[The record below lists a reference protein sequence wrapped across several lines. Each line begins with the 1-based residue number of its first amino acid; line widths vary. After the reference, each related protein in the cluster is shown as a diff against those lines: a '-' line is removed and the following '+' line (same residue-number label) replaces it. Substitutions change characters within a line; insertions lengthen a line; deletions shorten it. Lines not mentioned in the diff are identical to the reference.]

1 MADWLIAMLLSA
13 AMQPGS
19 AGDQRPIDAGVSQA
33 LAIERASV
41 IRALHYDLTFLIPS
55 AKSDP
60 VQGRVVVT
68 LTLQSPS
75 RIVLDFAQPR
85 ENVRSVTVDGADAGA
100 TFVNGH
106 IVVPATVTRAGANRI
121 EIAFVSGDAALN
133 RNDEFLYTLFVPARA
148 RLAFP
153 CFDQPDLKARY
164 RLRLSV
170 PEGWQAVANG
180 ANRTTDSARPSESG
194 GVQVEFEETP
204 PLPTYLFAFA
214 AGKFSVET
222 ATRNGRVFRMF
233 HRETDAAKVARNK
246 DAVFDLHARA
256 LGWLEAYTSIPY
268 PWGKFDFVLIPSFQF
283 GGMEHA
289 GAILYNA
296 AGVMLDES
304 ATQNQL
310 LERASVIAHETAHMW
325 FGDLVT
331 MRWFD
336 DVWMKEVFANFMA
349 AKIVNPSFP
358 ELNHELR
365 FLYAHQPSAYEV
377 DRTAG
382 TNPIRQPLAN
392 LDDAGQLYGAII
404 YQKAPVVMRQ
414 LELIVGENPFRD
426 GLREYLK
433 RYAYGNATW
442 GDLIRM
448 LDARTKQD
456 LVQWSR
462 AWVEER
468 GRPTITAQA
477 RLNERSQLEG
487 LDLRLDDPLDRGL
500 VWPERLHVVVG
511 YPETARQVAVDVN
524 AAHMAVRVP
533 RGRARPLYVLPSGD
547 GLGYGLFLLDEASRD
562 YLLAHIEDVP
572 DALTRGTAWVTLW
585 DNLVERR
592 VDPNAF
598 LAAAMR
604 ALPAET
610 DEQNAQRVLSYST
623 RVFWRHLSPEQRRPQ
638 GSAFE
643 AVLRAGIDRAK
654 TQSQK
659 AAWFNAYRTTVL
671 SEDGLAWLERVWR
684 REEKIPGLVL
694 AEPDEIA
701 MALELAVRQVPRWDE
716 ILRTQASRTQ
726 NPDRKARFEF
736 VMPALSADP
745 SVREQAFARLSSVEN
760 RRREPWVLEC
770 LQYLNHPLREA
781 HARRFVPPALA
792 MLREIQRTGDIFF
805 PTRWMEATL
814 GGHNS
819 PEVAIMVQDFLAR
832 ELQYPQRLRWTI
844 LTAADELFRQTR
856 RYSR

>member
-1 MADWLIAMLLSA
+1 MIGVYIVMAFMAV
-13 AMQPGS
+13 MQPRS
-19 AGDQRPIDAGVSQA
+19 GDGDRPIDPGVSQA
-33 LAIERASV
+33 LALERAAA
-41 IRALHYDLTFLIPS
+41 IRDLRYDLTFAIPS
-55 AKSDP
+55 SKSEP
-60 VQGRVVVT
+60 VRGRVVVS
-68 LTLQSPS
+68 LTLRAPS
-75 RIVLDFAQPR
+75 RLVFDFAQPR
-85 ENVRSVTVDGADAGA
+85 QNVRSVIVDGRDAGA
-100 TFVNGH
+100 EFVNGH
-106 IVVPATVTRAGANRI
+106 IVVPAKVTRAGVNRI
-121 EIAFVSGDAALN
+121 ELEFVAGDAALN
-133 RNDEFLYTLFVPARA
+133 RNDEFLYTLFVPSRA

-164 RLRLSV
+164 RLKLTV
-170 PEGWQAVANG
+170 PDGWQAVANG
-180 ANRTTDSARPSESG
+180 ASRSTDAARPSESDG
-194 GVQVEFEETP
+194 TQVEFEETP

-222 ATRNGRVFRMF
+222 ATLNGREFRMF
-233 HRETDAAKVARNK
+233 HRETDAAKVGRNK
-246 DAVFDLHARA
+246 DALFDLHARSLA
-256 LGWLEAYTSIPY
+256 WLESYTAIPY

-296 AGVMLDES
+296 SGLMLDQS

-358 ELNHELR
+358 QLNHELR
-365 FLYAHQPSAYEV
+365 FLFAHQPGAYLV

-414 LELIVGENPFRD
+414 LELIVGENAFRD

-442 GDLIRM
+442 SDLIRI
-448 LDARTKQD
+448 LDARTKRD

-468 GRPTITAQA
+468 GRPTFITHM
-477 RLNERSQLEG
+477 RVNERNQLEA
-487 LDLRLDDPLDRGL
+487 LDLMLDDPLDRGL
-500 VWPERLHVVVG
+500 IWPERLHVVLG
-511 YPETARQVAVDVN
+511 YPNAPRSLSVDVTD
-524 AAHMAVRVP
+524 VRTPVRIP
-533 RGRARPLYVLPSGD
+533 RGLARPLYVLPSGD
-547 GLGYGLFLLDEASRD
+547 GLGYGLFLLDDASRD
-562 YLLAHIEDVP
+562 YLLAHIEDIP
-572 DALTRGTAWVTLW
+572 DALIRGTAWVTMW

-592 VDPNAF
+592 VNPGALFD
-598 LAAAMR
+598 AALR
-604 ALPAET
+604 ALPSET
-610 DEQNAQRVLSYST
+610 DEQNAQRVLGYTT
-623 RVFWRHLSPEQRRPQ
+623 RVFWRYLSPDERRARGP
-638 GSAFE
+638 GFE
-643 AVLRAGIDRAK
+643 AALRAGIERAQ

-659 AAWFNAYRTTVL
+659 AAWFNAYRDTVL
-671 SEDGLAWLERVWR
+671 SADGLAWLERVWR
-684 REEKIPGLVL
+684 RQESVPGLTL

-701 MALELAVRQVPRWDE
+701 MALELAVREVPRWDE
-716 ILRTQASRTQ
+716 ILRTQVNRTQ

-736 VMPALSADP
+736 VMPAMSADP
-745 SVREQAFARLSSVEN
+745 AVRERAFARLAFVEN
-760 RRREPWVLEC
+760 RRREPWVLES

-781 HARRFVPPALA
+781 SARHFVLPALGL
-792 MLREIQRTGDIFF
+792 LREVQRTGDIFF
-805 PTRWMEATL
+805 PTRWMESTL

-819 PEVAIMVQDFLAR
+819 PEVAGIVEDFLAK
-832 ELQYPQRLRWTI
+832 ELEYPQRLRWTI
-844 LTAADELFRQTR
+844 LTAADDLFRTARQ
-856 RYSR
+856 

>member
-1 MADWLIAMLLSA
+1 MIGVFIAMAVMA
-13 AMQPGS
+13 AMQP
-19 AGDQRPIDAGVSQA
+19 RPSNSGRALDAGVSQA
-33 LAIERASV
+33 LAQERSSA
-41 IRALHYDLTFLIPS
+41 IRDLQYDLAFSIPPS
-55 AKSDP
+55 RSDP
-60 VQGRVVVT
+60 VQGRAVVT

-75 RIVLDFAQPR
+75 RLVFDFAQPR
-85 ENVRSVTVDGADAGA
+85 QNVKSVSISGAAVAAD
-100 TFVNGH
+100 FVNGH
-106 IVVPATVTRAGANRI
+106 IVIPAEATRAGTNRVEI
-121 EIAFVSGDAALN
+121 EFVAGDEALN
-133 RNDEFLYTLFVPARA
+133 RNDDFLYTLFVPSRA

-164 RLRLSV
+164 RLRLTV

-180 ANRTTDSARPSESG
+180 ASRQTGSGRPGETG
-194 GVQVEFEETP
+194 ALEMEFEQTP

-214 AGKFSVET
+214 AGKFSIET
-222 ATRNGRVFRMF
+222 ATRDGRVLRMF
-233 HRETDAAKVARNK
+233 HRETDAAKVVRNR
-246 DAVFDLHARA
+246 DALFDLHARA
-256 LGWLEAYTSIPY
+256 LSWLESYTSIPY

-296 AGVMLDES
+296 SGLMLDES

-365 FLYAHQPSAYEV
+365 FLFAHHPGAYQVE
-377 DRTAG
+377 RTSG
-382 TNPIRQPLAN
+382 TNPIRQSLSN

-414 LELIVGENPFRD
+414 LELIVGENAFRD

-442 GDLIRM
+442 SDLIRI
-448 LDARTKQD
+448 LDARTKRD

-468 GRPTITAQA
+468 GRPTLTASI
-477 RLNERSQLEG
+477 RVDERGRVEG
-487 LDLRLDDPLDRGL
+487 LDLTMADPLDRGL
-500 VWPERLHVVVG
+500 VWPERLHLVLG
-511 YPETARQVAVDVN
+511 YADVARRVPVDVTSGRT
-524 AAHMAVRVP
+524 AVRVP
-533 RGRARPLYVLPSGD
+533 RGLDKPLYVLPSGD
-547 GLGYGLFLLDEASRD
+547 GLGYGLFLLDETSRE
-562 YLLAHIEDVP
+562 YLLAHVENVP
-572 DALTRGTAWVTLW
+572 DAVTRGAAWVTMW

-592 VDPNAF
+592 IEADG
-598 LAAAMR
+598 LLRAAMR
-604 ALPAET
+604 ALPEES
-610 DEQNAQRVLSYST
+610 DEQNAQRVLAYAT
-623 RVFWRHLSPEQRRPQ
+623 RMFWRHLSPDQRRARGPALE
-638 GSAFE
+638 GI
-643 AVLRAGIDRAK
+643 LRAGIGRGR

-659 AAWFNAYRTTVL
+659 AAWFNAYRDTVL
-671 SEDGLAWLERVWR
+671 SADGLAWLERVWR
-684 REEKIPGLVL
+684 REETVPGLTL

-701 MALELAVRQVPRWDE
+701 LALELAVRQVPRWEE
-716 ILRTQASRTQ
+716 ILRLQATRTQ
-726 NPDRKARFEF
+726 NPDRRARFEF

-745 SVREQAFARLSSVEN
+745 AVREKAFARLALVEN
-760 RRREPWVLEC
+760 RRREPWVLES

-781 HARRFVPPALA
+781 HARQFVLPALRL
-792 MLREIQRTGDIFF
+792 LREIRQTGDIFF
-805 PTRWMEATL
+805 PTRWMESTL
-814 GGHNS
+814 GGHTS
-819 PEVAIMVQDFLAR
+819 PEVAGIVRDFLAS

-844 LTAADELFRQTR
+844 LTAADDLLRAT
-856 RYSR
+856 SP